1 MAKKGDDERTLREA
15 REILASFQY
24 PDDVKRTKGMRNRR
38 TAKREHREEVRRN
51 TKEWVREQR
60 RRDPIRPA
68 AALIVVAAV
77 LAIGAGTRYLW
88 PGLLGGNDHQDAKPA
103 ATATPTPGVQDD
115 APATSSSTPSA
126 TPSSSAAVDLS
137 DPDHVAQEALR
148 LYLTR
153 NPPQDGDH
161 SASVLRA
168 APYMT
173 PALVENL
180 ASQDDPSWEK
190 LVSRGGVATVSTVKA
205 GPADSKLPANTP
217 IRVWRKVTA
226 KVDVKGYTDYSE
238 NTVVQAELTNGDGK
252 GWHVSRIV
260 GL

>member
-1 MAKKGDDERTLREA
+1 MAKKDERTPQDY

-24 PDDVKRTKGMRNRR
+24 PDEVKRTKGMRNRR
-38 TAKREHREEVRRN
+38 AAKREHREDVRRN
-51 TKEWVREQR
+51 SKEWVREQR
-60 RRDPIRPA
+60 RREPIRPA
-68 AALIVVAAV
+68 AALIVIVAV
-77 LAIGAGTRYLW
+77 LAAGVGARYLW
-88 PGLLGGNDHQDAKPA
+88 PGLLGASDHQAPNAA
-103 ATATPTPGVQDD
+103 ATGTPTPGAQDG
-115 APATSSSTPSA
+115 APASSPSSSSVA
-126 TPSSSAAVDLS
+126 PSSSPSAAVDLS

-161 SASVLRA
+161 TASVTRA

-190 LVSRGGVATVSTVKA
+190 LVSRGGVATVSTIKA
-205 GPADSKLPANTP
+205 GPADSKLPVDTP
-217 IRVWRKVTA
+217 VRVWRKVTA
-226 KVDVKGYTDYSE
+226 KVDVEGYTDYSE
-238 NTVVQAELTNGDGK
+238 NTVVQAELTNSGD